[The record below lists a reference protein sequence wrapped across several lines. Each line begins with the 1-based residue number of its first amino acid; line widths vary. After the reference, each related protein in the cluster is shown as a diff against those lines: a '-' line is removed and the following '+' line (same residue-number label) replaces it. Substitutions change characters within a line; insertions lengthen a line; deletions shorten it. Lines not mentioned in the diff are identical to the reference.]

1 MSRALEAAERFAIAL
16 DAEDFERVR
25 TLLAPNCAYHAPEGL
40 LIGPDTIVASYRQNA
55 EAARGRFDE
64 IEYRSRVEPSSPAA
78 ARITFIDRVRIGGAW
93 HEYHCRQR
101 ICVGAEGLIEE
112 IRHDE
117 IAGERERLEEFEATA
132 ASQTRRDA

>member
-40 LIGPDTIVASYRQNA
+40 LIGPDAIVASYRQNA
-55 EAARGRFDE
+55 EAARGRFDQ
-64 IEYRSRVEPSSPAA
+64 IEYTSSVELNSPAA
-78 ARITFIDRVRIGGAW
+78 AQIAFTDRVRLGGAW
-93 HEYHCRQR
+93 HEYRCRQR
-101 ICVGAEGLIEE
+101 ICVGAQGLIEE

-117 IAGERERLEEFEATA
+117 IAGERERLEQFEATA
-132 ASQTRRDA
+132 ARGARCDP